1 MKIVHRDVAARNVLL
16 DAQLTCKVSDF
27 GMSTALESETVGSY
41 DYASQYVR
49 AGGELPVRWTSIEVR
64 CTGPR
69 TSDAASLRTHSF
81 YTHISLISLIP
92 LNPPQVLNE
101 GKFSR
106 ASDVWAYGVLVY
118 EVMTKGEVPYSDRP
132 TLMDVTEFI
141 KGGGTISCPN
151 GCPKQV

>member
-16 DAQLTCKVSDF
+16 DSQLTCKVSDF
-27 GMSTALESETVGSY
+27 GMSTALESEVNGSY

-49 AGGELPVRWTSIEVR
+49 AGGELPVRWTSIE
-64 CTGPR
+64 
-69 TSDAASLRTHSF
+69 
-81 YTHISLISLIP
+81 
-92 LNPPQVLNE
+92 VLNE

-132 TLMDVTEFI
+132 TLMDVTEYI
-141 KGGGTISCPN
+141 KAGGTMSCPI
-151 GCPKQV
+151 GCPQQVYVLSANASGCES